1 MPAESTFHEQVS
13 TDPAKRWKSYPIVM
27 EQLKEKAKALG
38 LWNLFLSKEHYPD
51 VGVPLTNLE
60 YSVMA
65 EIMGRCPRIAPEACN
80 CSAPDT
86 GNMGSSRFTFPYPL
100 ISTLHSVKNARL
112 TLRSDDRGL
121 RSIRYSSAKGQVA
134 RPSSRRKDQIFLRH
148 D

>member
-1 MPAESTFHEQVS
+1 
-13 TDPAKRWKSYPIVM
+13 M
-27 EQLKEKAKALG
+27 EQLKARAKSLG

-86 GNMGSSRFTFPYPL
+86 GNMGPFFPLPIPSFFAFL
-100 ISTLHSVKNARL
+100 FRDFSVEWRTDLFGAIN
-112 TLRSDDRGL
+112 RGL
-121 RSIRYSSAKGQVA
+121 CSLWYSSPEG
-134 RPSSRRKDQIFLRH
+134 
-148 D
+148 